1 MNELMEIAKLR
12 AQAAKHLEAIAE
24 ENGADSIL
32 YRARREAWFERES
45 GADLSVISGDLTNAV
60 TILDRG
66 LHVLVHGP
74 DVLKKD
80 GLALDDVVKLLRA
93 A

>member
-12 AQAAKHLEAIAE
+12 AQAAKRLEAIAE
-24 ENGADSIL
+24 ECGSDSIL
-32 YRARREAWFERES
+32 YRSCREAWFEREAV
-45 GADLSVISGDLTNAV
+45 ADLSVVWGDLTNAI

-66 LHVLVHGP
+66 LHVLAHGP
-74 DVLKKD
+74 DVLRKD
-80 GLALDDVVKLLRA
+80 GLGLDDVVKLLRA